1 MFIKEKKIVNNLFFQ
16 KIVYVD
22 QKQQKRLVKAQKKK
36 MRLEDVQKGMI
47 VNLLPKKDSNI

>member
-1 MFIKEKKIVNNLFFQ
+1 M
-16 KIVYVD
+16 D

-36 MRLEDVQKGMI
+36 MRLEDAQKGMI